1 MQYTEVIFGGIHIV
15 IKRLREPVVGWLVV
29 YSLFILG
36 SNFQIF
42 AHGGEDHGDSQP
54 KTAVSDKGTVSHT
67 SRLGELE
74 LMIKHKA
81 IEPDTASLARLFITK
96 YSTNEA
102 AENITPVIEFESP
115 NGAITQVGVEKADV
129 AGSYNLKIPALP
141 EGSYTMRAKITYGG
155 ETDTATFSGVSV
167 SHPAAEAAPGMTWL
181 RSVLMVFVGI
191 VVLALFAGLG
201 YFVWRFADEGENR
214 SEPASA

>member
-1 MQYTEVIFGGIHIV
+1 MGIHIG
-15 IKRLREPVVGWLVV
+15 IKKVRKAVAGWLLLCSV
-29 YSLFILG
+29 LLLG
-36 SNFQIF
+36 SNSQVF
-42 AHGGEDHGDSQP
+42 AHAGEDHGDSQP

-74 LMIKHKA
+74 LMIKHTA
-81 IEPDTASLARLFITK
+81 VEPDTATLARLFITK

-102 AENITPVIEFESP
+102 ADKVTAVIEFESP
-115 NGAITQVGVEKADV
+115 SGAITQVAVEKVDA

-141 EGSYTMRAKITYGG
+141 EGSYIMRAKITYGG
-155 ETDTATFSGVSV
+155 ETDTATFSGVTV
-167 SHPAAEAAPGMTWL
+167 SHPAAEAATGMSWL
-181 RSVLMVFVGI
+181 RSTLMVLVSV

-214 SEPASA
+214 NETVSA